1 MVYNLADRTLLI
13 VAELKK
19 CPEIVSW
26 LRYDKEIR
34 GYHLVSS
41 YPFRSNVHNFVGL
54 PGSDH
59 FLGE

>member
-1 MVYNLADRTLLI
+1 MVYNLADRSLLI

-54 PGSDH
+54 PG
-59 FLGE
+59 